1 MGSVTMGPGT
11 LASLSIKGKLTVE
24 SRTVEHFG
32 TSVYR
37 MDAVDWYAGVARGHP
52 CPAVEPASGRTPE
65 AVTVG

>member
-11 LASLSIKGKLTVE
+11 LASLSIECKLTVE

-37 MDAVDWYAGVARGHP
+37 MDAVDWYAGVALRYP
-52 CPAVEPASGRTPE
+52 FTTVAPASGRTPE